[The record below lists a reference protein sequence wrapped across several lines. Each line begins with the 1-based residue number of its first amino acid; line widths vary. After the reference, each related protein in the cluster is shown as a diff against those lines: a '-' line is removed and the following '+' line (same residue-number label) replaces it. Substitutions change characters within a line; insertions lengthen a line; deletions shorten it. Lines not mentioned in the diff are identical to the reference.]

1 MKARSFDCLSTST
14 GITNFLEQSNDK
26 TLEPPYCLDKLQI
39 PCPDDNILDPIY
51 HAPFLQHHSDLDSRT
66 NLHASLLFYADATI
80 HDEINGPVAMHNLQG
95 CVDSSTTAASFCLRY
110 FQSSAPTKQ
119 CIRNLTTAHLR
130 HLMCKLYP
138 IWTTRTNPDLDNDE
152 VEFTQ
157 CIQHTFN
164 RATNLVIDNL
174 TSELRSH
181 FTKGI
186 PSSYLS
192 ILNDYEPGSIGHE
205 MRLIHPLCFQDVISY
220 QPLHS
225 RATSFMLLSAS

>member
-1 MKARSFDCLSTST
+1 MTIFWTQFIMPLSCN
-14 GITNFLEQSNDK
+14 ITLTWIQG
-26 TLEPPYCLDKLQI
+26 QI
-39 PCPDDNILDPIY
+39 RMPHFFSMLMQ
-51 HAPFLQHHSDLDSRT
+51 PFMMRLMVQ
-66 NLHASLLFYADATI
+66 LL
-80 HDEINGPVAMHNLQG
+80 AMHNLQG

-110 FQSSAPTKQ
+110 IQSSAPTKQ
-119 CIRNLTTAHLR
+119 CIRNLTTAHLH

-138 IWTTRTNPDLDNDE
+138 ILTNATYPDLDNNE

-157 CIQHTFN
+157 CIQLTFI

-192 ILNDYEPGSIGHE
+192 
-205 MRLIHPLCFQDVISY
+205 
-220 QPLHS
+220 
-225 RATSFMLLSAS
+225 LLK